1 MDANNPVLQLNEA
14 FEGLKNDNVYLREEL
29 DLVRA
34 QMTHLAAED
43 QGWLKL
49 FGGNPF
55 DENTGISLET
65 LQKASNLIREGIA
78 GSAFPKQANNLRY
91 SYTFGKPFIIP
102 GVEQDADAPARPG
115 RKSELQAFFDHPENQ
130 RYAFSEEAQMSM
142 NAATSSDGMY
152 LFVGDNKTKTG
163 RAFPISEVGAVYLN
177 PEYSDDI
184 WAYRRDW
191 STVNPDGETEQ
202 KQRWYFTDRFTGKK
216 PKTIGPPTAK
226 IPVDLDKTVI
236 DFKANPQLGFA
247 LGVPDLMAAHIW
259 NTKYLT
265 MVAHGEEVSG
275 VLATY
280 AAKVKQNTA
289 KGAQAAGVKMQR
301 AGVGGPKAFAYGE
314 GNDIDVF
321 SSLGKTYD
329 FDGLRPIAAMY
340 AAAAGVSV
348 VDLTAS
354 PSSAGSS
361 YGAAS
366 ALQPGE
372 RRSIEARREQ
382 WAAWYERL
390 LKWGTGK
397 DIKVTPLSLEEPDQY
412 RKGQIAALAWNTGLV
427 HADEARP
434 EVLKVAGLTSK
445 HSKAPEGV
453 LLPNNKDSWERADID
468 PKDGPATSASSP
480 DQGVSNGSG
489 GMSSTDRNDQRTDG
503 ISEVLNQIRDE
514 EYLNR
519 LTELVERLEAATQK
533 GI

>member
-1 MDANNPVLQLNEA
+1 MSDNPVSILAEQFSQLESS
-14 FEGLKNDNVYLREEL
+14 NVHLREEL

-34 QMTHLAAED
+34 QFAHLAAED
-43 QGWLKL
+43 QGWVKIL
-49 FGGNPF
+49 GGNPY
-55 DENTGISLET
+55 DEGTGLSLDT
-65 LQKASNLIREGIA
+65 LKAVSRLVREGIA

-91 SYTFGKPFIIP
+91 SYTFGKAFVIP
-102 GVEQDADAPARPG
+102 GVEQDADTPAGPG
-115 RKSELQAFFDHPENQ
+115 RKSDLQKFFDNKHNQ
-130 RYAFSEEAQMSM
+130 RYAFSEEAQMAM

-152 LFVGDNKTKTG
+152 LFLGDNETKSG
-163 RAFPISEVGAVYLN
+163 RAIPISEVGAVYLN
-177 PEYSDDI
+177 PDFQDEV

-191 STVNPDGETEQ
+191 DTVDPSGEIKNE
-202 KQRWYFTDRFTGKK
+202 QRWYFTDRFEGKK
-216 PKTIGPPTAK
+216 PNTIGPLDEK
-226 IPVDLDKTVI
+226 VQVDKAKTVI
-236 DFKANPQLGFA
+236 DFKANPQLGWA

-265 MVAHGEEVSG
+265 MLAHGEEVSG

-280 AAKVKQNTA
+280 AAKVKQNTK
-289 KGAQAAGVKMQR
+289 KGAQSAGVKMQG
-301 AGVGGPKAFAYGE
+301 ASGSGPKAFAYGE

-321 SSLGKTYD
+321 STLGKTYD
-329 FDGLRPIAAMY
+329 FDGLRPIASMY

-390 LKWGTGK
+390 LTWGTNK
-397 DIKVTPLSLEEPDQY
+397 DVKVTPLSLEEPDQY
-412 RKGQIAALAWNTGLV
+412 RKSQIAALAWNTGLV

-434 EVLKVAGLTSK
+434 EVLKVAGLTSRHK
-445 HSKAPEGV
+445 EAPEGV

-468 PKDGPATSASSP
+468 PKDGPATSATSP

-489 GMSSTDRNDQRTDG
+489 GMSSTDKNDQRTDKIG
-503 ISEVLNQIRDE
+503 EMLNQFRDAE
-514 EYLNR
+514 FLEKLES
-519 LTELVERLEAATQK
+519 LAERIEAATAQK
-533 GI
+533 